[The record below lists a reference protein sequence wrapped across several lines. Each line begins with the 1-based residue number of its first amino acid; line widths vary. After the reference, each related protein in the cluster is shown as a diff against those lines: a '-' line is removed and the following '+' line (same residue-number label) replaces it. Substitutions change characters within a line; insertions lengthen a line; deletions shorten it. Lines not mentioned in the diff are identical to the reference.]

1 MLAFSRTVR
10 SMSPYRSPLADVL
23 RRAGAVITRRDGWR
37 VAAHFGSPA
46 GELAVCARAVGL
58 VDRSELG
65 KVELRGYPEA
75 IDQVVSYLTDCQ
87 LEPNEVLRIDGV
99 RWCSASPDRLFA
111 LCEPASLFD
120 LSERMHDAVRRTP
133 GVLLTD
139 ETEDLAALAL
149 LGPAAPS
156 VIAAL
161 GAWDLE
167 TVALP
172 RPSFA
177 ALSFEGL
184 PVFLLEESRARSLVL
199 VEREYAERLWDLL
212 ERVGR
217 PFGLACVGAEAADRF
232 AMIERQLERRRSRPA
247 LA

>member
-1 MLAFSRTVR
+1 MFC
-10 SMSPYRSPLADVL
+10 RSPLRDVL
-23 RRAGAVITRRDGWR
+23 RRAGAVMTRRDGSE

-46 GELAVCARAVGL
+46 GELAVCSQAVGL
-58 VDRSELG
+58 ADCSSLG
-65 KVELRGYPEA
+65 KLELRGYPEA
-75 IDQVVSYLTDCQ
+75 IDQVLSYLTDCQ
-87 LEPNEVLRIDGV
+87 LEPNEVMRIDGV

-139 ETEDLAALAL
+139 ETEELAALSL

-156 VIAAL
+156 VVAAL
-161 GAWDLE
+161 GAWSLE

-177 ALSFEGL
+177 AVSLEGL
-184 PVFLLEESRARSLVL
+184 PVWLLEESVARALVL
-199 VEREYAERLWDLL
+199 VEREYAERLWDLF

-217 PFGLACVGAEAADRF
+217 RFGLSCVGCEAAERF
-232 AMIERQLERRRSRPA
+232 GVIERQLERRRSRPA